1 MCSQLLE
8 AASIFK
14 ICDLSCIELLK
25 RLKRVER
32 ADPSSDLVEYF
43 HTFADEKKDIG
54 RYMIRESWH
63 NLYGRK
69 CLLHLTSSIRF

>member
-1 MCSQLLE
+1 MCFQLLK

-14 ICDLSCIELLK
+14 ICDLSYIELFK

-43 HTFADEKKDIG
+43 HIFADVRLFDI
-54 RYMIRESWH
+54 IA
-63 NLYGRK
+63 
-69 CLLHLTSSIRF
+69 